1 MHRGQDGVLLLGG
14 GTAALYAHN
23 PHAHTTTTHTH
34 THTHTHLT
42 SFPAILTRAVAPD
55 TFPNLGLAELSPQR
69 CPLRLWA
76 TVISTAVPG
85 QAVVDVGSKGFAPCP
100 PGPLP
105 REWGGVCVE
114 HPAAF
119 MRQMSVEHGI
129 VDIDGVDE
137 EIRVGDVLSW
147 IPTNAELTV
156 ALHDQAFAV
165 RDGAVV
171 EASLI
176 IDPDATVREAHRH
189 AVRVRHAVLS
199 AVPDVAEVLDW
210 HHSSR
215 CERTACQ

>member
-1 MHRGQDGVLLLGG
+1 M
-14 GTAALYAHN
+14 
-23 PHAHTTTTHTH
+23 
-34 THTHTHLT
+34 T
-42 SFPAILTRAVAPD
+42 SFPAILNRAVAPD

-69 CPLRLWA
+69 CPLRLWS

-129 VDIDGVDE
+129 VDIGGVDE
-137 EIRVGDVLSW
+137 EIRVGDVLSFT
-147 IPTNAELTV
+147 PTNAELTV

-165 RDGAVV
+165 RDEAVV
-171 EASLI
+171 EVW
-176 IDPDATVREAHRH
+176 P
-189 AVRVRHAVLS
+189 
-199 AVPDVAEVLDW
+199 VAGRG
-210 HHSSR
+210 HF
-215 CERTACQ
+215 A